1 GGATLGVFYSVV
13 AAGTGIPY
21 ARTEAVAMLA
31 LGQLAYLINCR
42 FLTRSSFT
50 SDVFRGNRVVW
61 WSALALIVL
70 QLVYTYAPVMN
81 DLFDSRPLALTSW
94 LLPLGL
100 SVVLF
105 LAIELLKLVRR
116 RRARS

>member
-1 GGATLGVFYSVV
+1 
-13 AAGTGIPY
+13 
-21 ARTEAVAMLA
+21 
-31 LGQLAYLINCR
+31 
-42 FLTRSSFT
+42 
-50 SDVFRGNRVVW
+50 
-61 WSALALIVL
+61 
-70 QLVYTYAPVMN
+70 MN